1 MGTGAWGLLDLR
13 SKRGV
18 GGGRMA
24 PGHLVWDLGDSGV
37 VPRDGES
44 RRTSGSG
51 ECCQAQPRPS
61 SVRGL
66 GGN

>member
-1 MGTGAWGLLDLR
+1 
-13 SKRGV
+13 
-18 GGGRMA
+18 MA

-51 ECCQAQPRPS
+51 ECCQAQRGPS
-61 SVRGL
+61 SVTWRELGVPADLTLGL
-66 GGN
+66 LSSV